1 MIDRQQATAVVGGD
15 ARRPDTAGREKH
27 EQYADRRLPHEP
39 SIRPQQY
46 RNRPTPRHLELRHL
60 GTSAHESPPRAMF
73 EHVPLFEYDCLD
85 CGKRFEVL
93 VRKAEEPACPDCQ
106 SRRLSRVLSAFG
118 VTTPG
123 TSKSAFDKAR
133 QSHR

>member
-1 MIDRQQATAVVGGD
+1 
-15 ARRPDTAGREKH
+15 
-27 EQYADRRLPHEP
+27 
-39 SIRPQQY
+39 
-46 RNRPTPRHLELRHL
+46 
-60 GTSAHESPPRAMF
+60 MF

-133 QSHR
+133 QSHRKNLKEQEFYQHHDHDDDH